1 MGHASQT
8 FRMASIAAILAL
20 AAGSAFALEEA
31 KDEKDKLKACE
42 ASLCELVKKKQ
53 PTTGDFACA
62 LQKTWAKDKIVEGA
76 QAGSV
81 SWSFG
86 DARCQIDIKLPR
98 ADAIAALGS
107 GTQTLQFPEHVVK
120 CEIERDKELTPV
132 TAKLNPKIEFKDGV
146 AQKAWVN
153 LKEVDGPTAIK
164 GLVSTVATVQDGLGI
179 FHKAM
184 IKAINDQISKKCDKL
199 ATGG

>member
-1 MGHASQT
+1 MGRSSRTSRIVTVTGLLLLTAGTAS
-8 FRMASIAAILAL
+8 
-20 AAGSAFALEEA
+20 ALEEA

-42 ASLCELVKKKQ
+42 ARLCEMVKKKQ
-53 PTTGDFACA
+53 PASGDFACS
-62 LQKTWAKDKIVEGA
+62 LQKTWAKEKIVEGA

-86 DARCQIDIKLPR
+86 DARCIVDVKLPR

-107 GTQTLQFPEHVVK
+107 GPQTLQFPEHTVK
-120 CEIERDKELTPV
+120 CEIERDGAITPV
-132 TAKLNPKIEFKDGV
+132 TAKLAPKIEFKDGI

-153 LKEVDGPTAIK
+153 LKDVEGPTAIK
-164 GLVSTVATVQDGLGI
+164 GLVSTVATIQDGIGI

-184 IKAINDQISKKCDKL
+184 IKAINDQIGKKCDKI
-199 ATGG
+199 AAGG